1 MEWLILIIPINMK
14 LCLFDI
20 LLFSGKTCL
29 LVRFSQGK
37 YLKDYSILTMFE
49 NYKADIYVNE
59 KLVQVCL

>member
-1 MEWLILIIPINMK
+1 MK